1 MQAETWLAREYRLV
15 ARPVGLVSDQL
26 GIHLPAG
33 FTFGQQ
39 LGQFTTGDRKTDE
52 SLPQV
57 FSPNEYPMSLVDVAR
72 RHFNP
77 LPGFVQ
83 DLAIAIDS
91 VVNEEKVG
99 ETLANVGIYNLVKKP
114 PVEAA
119 ALVEKLR
126 KAYEDESSK
135 LGGFLAAMIE
145 APYDQDLDAL
155 DENLGVGKSDFEILA
170 QQYYRDGV
178 LGQRPVSEQKLAVK
192 GYGEG
197 GVRFYSGTAM
207 TDRFKAPPPLLRQGE
222 RVKSDWLFHFLKDV
236 QPIRPWL
243 KIRMPSFNLT
253 QEEARLI
260 VKWFKLV
267 NEIPYGNEIFTEDNL
282 EVDQALRGQLL
293 FGKGTEQEKGK
304 QCSQCHPRGADLPT
318 LPILTQGAGKVDP
331 AEVPLSAPG
340 DSHFLVWKD
349 SAGKILLEGGFG
361 APADAQAAGGKLG
374 DKATS
379 WAVGKPWDKSSWG
392 PDLGKAAE
400 RLRVQWMRDWLY
412 FPPDFMPGTK
422 MPNYFQ
428 ERKKYTG
435 RTDSEIDAK
444 ELADVNALL
453 QYLRHMNDA
462 KIATSAPAKPDEE
475 AGGGQ

>member
-1 MQAETWLAREYRLV
+1 
-15 ARPVGLVSDQL
+15 
-26 GIHLPAG
+26 
-33 FTFGQQ
+33 
-39 LGQFTTGDRKTDE
+39 
-52 SLPQV
+52 
-57 FSPNEYPMSLVDVAR
+57 MSLVDVAR

-155 DENLGVGKSDFEILA
+155 DEDLGVGKSDFEILA

-392 PDLGKAAE
+392 PDLGKAAG

-453 QYLRHMNDA
+453 QYLRHMNNA